1 MEMKIH
7 PMEIKTDANKA
18 PKTPLSALFAPLQI
32 VTKSGRFN
40 ILPNAVTPLPRPTG
54 GRRKKTR
61 LAVQDFAPGPIIQ
74 GRQTHLNPI
83 RL

>member
-61 LAVQDFAPGPIIQ
+61 PPCKILPRARLYRAGKPI
-74 GRQTHLNPI
+74 
-83 RL
+83 